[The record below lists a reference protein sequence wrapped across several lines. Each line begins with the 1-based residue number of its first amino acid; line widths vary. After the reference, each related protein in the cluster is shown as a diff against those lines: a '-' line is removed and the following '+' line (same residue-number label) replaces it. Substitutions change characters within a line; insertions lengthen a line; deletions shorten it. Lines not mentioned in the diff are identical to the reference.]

1 MKVLLVNGS
10 PNKEGCTYVALNQIR
25 ETLKEENINSDI
37 YRIGHKDIRGCID
50 CRKCSELGKCVYD
63 DEVNRFVE
71 KAEEYDGYVFGG
83 PVYYGTVNPTLTNF
97 MTRIFFSSFFGGKRI
112 FRLKPAAAV
121 ASARRAGTMTAID
134 TINRFFTWGE
144 MPIISS
150 TYWNVIYGTKPQEA
164 LEDLEGLQ
172 TMSNLARNMAWFLK
186 IKQHSINEGIE
197 LPQHKLI
204 EKIIEENKHGL

>member
-10 PNKEGCTYVALNQIR
+10 PNREGCTYVALNQIKK
-25 ETLKEENINSDI
+25 TLKSEGVDADI

-63 DEVNRFVE
+63 DEVNSFVE
-71 KAEEYDGYVFGG
+71 MAEEYDGYIFGG

-97 MTRIFFSSFFGGKRI
+97 MTRVFFSSFFGGQKI

-134 TINRFFTWGE
+134 TINRFFTWAE

-150 TYWNVIYGTKPQEA
+150 TYWNVIYGTKAEEA
-164 LEDLEGLQ
+164 LKDHEGLL
-172 TMSNLARNMAWFLK
+172 TMSNLARNMAWFLR
-186 IKQHSINEGIE
+186 IKQLSIEEGIS
-197 LPQHKLI
+197 LPQHI
-204 EKIIEENKHGL
+204 R

>member
-10 PNKEGCTYVALNQIR
+10 PNREGCTYVALNQIR
-25 ETLKEENINSDI
+25 ETLKNESIDADI

-63 DEVNRFVE
+63 DEVNNFVE
-71 KAEEYDGYVFGG
+71 MAEEYDGYIFGG

-97 MTRIFFSSFFGGKRI
+97 MTRVFFSSFFGGKRI

-134 TINRFFTWGE
+134 TINRFFTWAE

-150 TYWNVIYGTKPQEA
+150 TYWNVIYGTKAEEA
-164 LEDLEGLQ
+164 LQDHEGLL
-172 TMSNLARNMAWFLK
+172 TMKNLARNMAWFLK
-186 IKQHSINEGIE
+186 IKQLSIEEGIP
-197 LPQHKLI
+197 LP
-204 EKIIEENKHGL
+204 EFSR

>member
-10 PNKEGCTYVALNQIR
+10 PNREGCTYVALNQIR
-25 ETLKEENINSDI
+25 ETLKNEGIDAEI

-50 CRKCSELGKCVYD
+50 CRKCSELGKCIYD
-63 DEVNRFVE
+63 DEVNSFVE
-71 KAEEYDGYVFGG
+71 MAEEYDGYIFGG

-97 MTRIFFSSFFGGKRI
+97 MTRVFFSSFFGGKRI

-134 TINRFFTWGE
+134 TINRFFTWAE

-150 TYWNVIYGTKPQEA
+150 TYWNVIYGTKAEDA
-164 LEDLEGLQ
+164 LQDHEGLL
-172 TMSNLARNMAWFLK
+172 TMKNLARNLAWFLK
-186 IKQHSINEGIE
+186 IKQLSIEEGIP
-197 LPQHKLI
+197 LP
-204 EKIIEENKHGL
+204 EFSR

>member
-10 PNKEGCTYVALNQIR
+10 PNRQGCTYVALNQIK

-97 MTRIFFSSFFGGKRI
+97 MTRVFFSSFFGGKRI

-150 TYWNVIYGTKPQEA
+150 TYWNVIYGTKPQDA

-204 EKIIEENKHGL
+204 GKI

>member
-204 EKIIEENKHGL
+204 GK

>member
-1 MKVLLVNGS
+1 MKVPLVNGS
-10 PNKEGCTYVALNQIR
+10 PNREGCTYVALNQIK
-25 ETLKEENINSDI
+25 ETLKSEGIDADI

-63 DEVNRFVE
+63 DEVNSFVE
-71 KAEEYDGYVFGG
+71 MAEEYDGYIFGG

-97 MTRIFFSSFFGGKRI
+97 MTRVFFSSFFAGKRI

-121 ASARRAGTMTAID
+121 ASARRAGTITAID
-134 TINRFFTWGE
+134 TINRFFTWAE

-150 TYWNVIYGTKPQEA
+150 TYWNVIYETKAEEA
-164 LEDLEGLQ
+164 LHDREGLL

-186 IKQHSINEGIE
+186 IKQLSIEEGIP
-197 LPQHKLI
+197 LPEFI
-204 EKIIEENKHGL
+204 R

>member
-1 MKVLLVNGS
+1 MKVMLVNGS
-10 PNKEGCTYVALNQIR
+10 PNREGCTYVALRQIQK
-25 ETLKEENINSDI
+25 TLKEENIGSDI

-63 DEVNRFVE
+63 DEVNSFVQM
-71 KAEEYDGYVFGG
+71 AEEYDGYIFGG

-97 MTRIFFSSFFGGKRI
+97 MTRVFFSSFFGGKRI

-150 TYWNVIYGTKPQEA
+150 TYWNVIYGTNAKEA
-164 LEDLEGLQ
+164 LEDLEGLK
-172 TMSNLARNMAWFLK
+172 TMSILAKNMAWFLK
-186 IKQHSINEGIE
+186 IKELSLKEGIP
-197 LPQHKLI
+197 LPQPTK
-204 EKIIEENKHGL
+204 

>member
-97 MTRIFFSSFFGGKRI
+97 MTRVFFSSFFGGKRI

-197 LPQHKLI
+197 FPQHKLI
-204 EKIIEENKHGL
+204 GK

>member
-10 PNKEGCTYVALNQIR
+10 PNREGCTYVALKQIQD
-25 ETLKEENINSDI
+25 TLKGEKIESEI
-37 YRIGHKDIRGCID
+37 YHVGHKDIRGCID
-50 CRKCSELGKCVYD
+50 CRKCSELGECVFD
-63 DEVNRFVE
+63 DEVNEFVK
-71 KAEEYDGYVFGG
+71 KAEEFDGYIFGG

-97 MTRIFFSSFFGGKRI
+97 MTRVFFSSFFGGKRI

-150 TYWNVIYGTKPQEA
+150 TYWNVIYGTRAEEA
-164 LEDLEGLQ
+164 LEDTEGLR
-172 TMSNLARNMAWFLK
+172 TMTVLAKNMAWFLK
-186 IKQHSINEGIE
+186 IKELSLREGIP
-197 LPQHKLI
+197 LPKTT
-204 EKIIEENKHGL
+204 K

>member
-10 PNKEGCTYVALNQIR
+10 PNREGCTYVALKQIQD
-25 ETLKEENINSDI
+25 TLKTENIESEI

-50 CRKCSELGKCVYD
+50 CRKCSELGQCVFD
-63 DEVNRFVE
+63 DEVNEFVK
-71 KAEEYDGYVFGG
+71 KAEEYDGYIFAG

-97 MTRIFFSSFFGGKRI
+97 MTRVFFSSFFGGKRI

-134 TINRFFTWGE
+134 TINRFFTWAE

-150 TYWNVIYGTKPQEA
+150 TYWNVIYGTKAEEA
-164 LEDLEGLQ
+164 LEDLEGLR
-172 TMSNLARNMAWFLK
+172 TMSVLAKNMAWFLK
-186 IKQHSINEGIE
+186 IKELSLREGIP
-197 LPQHKLI
+197 LPQPTK
-204 EKIIEENKHGL
+204 

>member
-10 PNKEGCTYVALNQIR
+10 PNREGCTYVALNQIR
-25 ETLKEENINSDI
+25 ETLKNEGIDADI

-63 DEVNRFVE
+63 DEVNSFVE
-71 KAEEYDGYVFGG
+71 MAEEYDGYIFGG

-97 MTRIFFSSFFGGKRI
+97 MTRVFFSSFFGGKRI

-134 TINRFFTWGE
+134 TINRFFTWAE

-150 TYWNVIYGTKPQEA
+150 TYWNVIYGTKAEEA
-164 LEDLEGLQ
+164 QQDHEGLL
-172 TMSNLARNMAWFLK
+172 TMKNLARNMAWFLK
-186 IKQHSINEGIE
+186 IKHLS
-197 LPQHKLI
+197 
-204 EKIIEENKHGL
+204 IEEGVPLPEFIR